1 MARVLR
7 REEFASKPVFSFQ
20 DLEGQAQAVLEQ
32 ARTQAQR
39 IVTQSEQQARRHA
52 AQLEQEAKPRGFA
65 AGHQQGLE
73 QARAEAAETALQE
86 ARQNVTHLTQ
96 ALTTGLE
103 ALEEGKRRL
112 LATAEC
118 GLLELALA
126 IARRVCKH
134 DAGASSEA
142 ARANARALLEMVQ
155 HQDDLELHL
164 NPTDHDLLRDAADL
178 NQVTNRFAHIEV
190 LADPA
195 VPRGG
200 CVLQA
205 RNGTIDATLETQLD
219 RVAKALVE
227 RGAEQD

>member
-1 MARVLR
+1 VLR
-7 REEFASKPVFSFQ
+7 REEFASKPAFSFQ

-39 IVTQSEQQARRHA
+39 IVTQSEQRARRRA
-52 AQLEQEAKPRGFA
+52 AQLEQEAEPRGFA

-86 ARQNVTHLTQ
+86 ARQSVTHLTQ

-134 DAGASSEA
+134 DAGGLSEA

-155 HQDDLELHL
+155 HEDDLELHL

-178 NQVTNRFAHIEV
+178 NQVTNRFAHVEV
-190 LADPA
+190 LADPK

-200 CVLQA
+200 CVLRA